1 MPKANAK
8 DVYYFSHDC
17 NARNDE
23 KILAMRSVYGLEGY
37 AMYFM
42 TVEILREQ
50 NEYKLE
56 ITKYIWNTLAM
67 QMHTDAQKVKD
78 FINDCVNEFH
88 LFVIENN
95 FLYSESLI
103 KRMNLFKEISE
114 IRSKAAKKRW
124 ENSND
129 MQNECKSN
137 ANADQ
142 KQSNKTKLNNNKLNQ
157 TKLDYT
163 KKEDINKKDNTPDGV
178 VALSGDGEE
187 IFIHKNSCMQYMVKN
202 GKMYDLQ
209 GRELNS
215 AGFPIIDFGLS
226 KHNT

>member
-42 TVEILREQ
+42 IVEILREQ
-50 NEYKLE
+50 NDYKLK

-67 QMHTDAQKVKD
+67 QMNTDASKVQKFVD
-78 FINDCVNEFH
+78 DCVNEFQ
-88 LFVIENN
+88 LFAIEDN
-95 FLYSESLI
+95 FLYSKSLI
-103 KRMNLFKEISE
+103 KRMGLFKEISE

-124 ENSND
+124 ENANG
-129 MQNECKSN
+129 MQMECKSK

-142 KQSNKTKLNNNKLNQ
+142 KQSNKTKLNK

-163 KKEDINKKDNTPDGV
+163 KKEDINNTPDGDN
-178 VALSGDGEE
+178 ALTGNLPDGYSIHENSGEVYTVIDG
-187 IFIHKNSCMQYMVKN
+187 V
-202 GKMYDLQ
+202 MYNIYGD
-209 GRELNS
+209 ELNS
-215 AGFPIIDFGLS
+215 QGFKKIDFNLS
-226 KHNT
+226 KHNL

>member
-42 TVEILREQ
+42 IIEILREQ

-56 ITKYIWNTLAM
+56 TNKYIWSTLAM
-67 QMHTDAQKVKD
+67 QMHTSSENVHKFVD
-78 FINDCVNEFH
+78 DCVNEFQ
-88 LFVIENN
+88 LFVIEDN
-95 FLYSESLI
+95 FLYSKSLI
-103 KRMNLFKEISE
+103 KRMGLFKEISE

-124 ENSND
+124 ENANG
-129 MQNECKSN
+129 MQMECKSN

-142 KQSNKTKLNNNKLNQ
+142 KQCNKTKLNK

-163 KKEDINKKDNTPDGV
+163 KKEDINKKDNTPDGYFIHENSGEIYTV
-178 VALSGDGEE
+178 VDGVMYNIYGEE
-187 IFIHKNSCMQYMVKN
+187 LNQ
-202 GKMYDLQ
+202 Q
-209 GRELNS
+209 G
-215 AGFPIIDFGLS
+215 FKKIDFNLS
-226 KHNT
+226 KHNL

>member
-1 MPKANAK
+1 MWDFILIKKEFNVMPKANAK

-42 TVEILREQ
+42 IIEILREQ
-50 NEYKLE
+50 NDYKLK

-67 QMHTDAQKVKD
+67 QMHTDASKVQKFVE
-78 FINDCVNEFH
+78 DCINEFQ
-88 LFVIENN
+88 LFVLKDE

-124 ENSND
+124 ENAND

-137 ANADQ
+137 ANAEQ
-142 KQSNKTKLNNNKLNQ
+142 KQSNKTKLNKTKLNK

-163 KKEDINKKDNTPDGV
+163 KKEDINKKDNTPN
-178 VALSGDGEE
+178 GDDVLTDDFVPLE
-187 IFIHKNSCMQYMVKN
+187 QV
-202 GKMYDLQ
+202 
-209 GRELNS
+209 
-215 AGFPIIDFGLS
+215 IDFNVN
-226 KHNT
+226 KYNDIF

>member
-37 AMYFM
+37 AMYFIII
-42 TVEILREQ
+42 EILREQ
-50 NEYKLE
+50 NDYKLK
-56 ITKYIWNTLAM
+56 ITKYIWSTLAM
-67 QMHTDAQKVKD
+67 QMHTDASKVQKFVE
-78 FINDCVNEFH
+78 DCINEFQ
-88 LFVIENN
+88 LFVLKDE

-124 ENSND
+124 ENAND

-142 KQSNKTKLNNNKLNQ
+142 KQSNKTKLNKTKLNK

-163 KKEDINKKDNTPDGV
+163 KKEDINKKDNTPN
-178 VALSGDGEE
+178 GDDVLTDDFVPLE
-187 IFIHKNSCMQYMVKN
+187 QV
-202 GKMYDLQ
+202 
-209 GRELNS
+209 
-215 AGFPIIDFGLS
+215 IDFNVN
-226 KHNT
+226 KYNDIF

>member
-1 MPKANAK
+1 MDKRKGLIIVPKANAK

-37 AMYFM
+37 AMFFM
-42 TVEILREQ
+42 IVEIMREQ

-56 ITKYIWNTLAM
+56 MNKYIWSTLAM
-67 QMHTDAQKVKD
+67 QMHTDASKVQKFVE
-78 FINDCVNEFH
+78 DCINEFQ
-88 LFVIENN
+88 LFVLKDE

-124 ENSND
+124 ENANG

-142 KQSNKTKLNNNKLNQ
+142 KQCNKTKLNK

-163 KKEDINKKDNTPDGV
+163 KKEDIN
-178 VALSGDGEE
+178 
-187 IFIHKNSCMQYMVKN
+187 
-202 GKMYDLQ
+202 
-209 GRELNS
+209 
-215 AGFPIIDFGLS
+215 
-226 KHNT
+226 

>member
-23 KILAMRSVYGLEGY
+23 KILAMRSIYGLEGY

-42 TVEILREQ
+42 LVEILREQ
-50 NEYKLE
+50 DEYKLE
-56 ITKYIWNTLAM
+56 ITKYTWNTLAM
-67 QMHTDAQKVKD
+67 QMHTDAQKVEK
-78 FINDCVNEFH
+78 FVSDCVEEFH

-95 FLYSESLI
+95 TLYSESLI

-124 ENSND
+124 ENAND

-137 ANADQ
+137 ANVDQ
-142 KQSNKTKLNNNKLNQ
+142 KQSNKNKLNNTKLNQN
-157 TKLDYT
+157 
-163 KKEDINKKDNTPDGV
+163 KKEDINKGSS
-178 VALSGDGEE
+178 ALSGDDD
-187 IFIHKNSCMQYMVKN
+187 FK
-202 GKMYDLQ
+202 
-209 GRELNS
+209 
-215 AGFPIIDFGLS
+215 IDFPLS
-226 KHNT
+226 KSGMDF

>member
-42 TVEILREQ
+42 IIEILREQ
-50 NEYKLE
+50 NDYKLK

-67 QMHTDAQKVKD
+67 QMHTEASKVQKFVD
-78 FINDCVNEFH
+78 DCVSEFQ
-88 LFVIENN
+88 LFEVSDN
-95 FLYSESLI
+95 FLYSKSLI
-103 KRMNLFKEISE
+103 KRMGLFKEISE
-114 IRSKAAKKRW
+114 IRSKSAKKRW
-124 ENSND
+124 ENAND

-137 ANADQ
+137 ANANQ
-142 KQSNKTKLNNNKLNQ
+142 MQSNKTKLNK

-178 VALSGDGEE
+178 DALSSDFVPLE
-187 IFIHKNSCMQYMVKN
+187 QV
-202 GKMYDLQ
+202 
-209 GRELNS
+209 
-215 AGFPIIDFGLS
+215 IDFNVN
-226 KHNT
+226 KYNDIF

>member
-42 TVEILREQ
+42 IVEILREQ
-50 NEYKLE
+50 NDYKLK

-67 QMHTDAQKVKD
+67 QMNTDASKVQKFVD
-78 FINDCVNEFH
+78 DCVNEFQ
-88 LFVIENN
+88 LFAIEDN
-95 FLYSESLI
+95 FLYSKSLI
-103 KRMNLFKEISE
+103 KRMGLFKEISE

-124 ENSND
+124 ENANG
-129 MQNECKSN
+129 MQMECKSK

-142 KQSNKTKLNNNKLNQ
+142 KQSNKTKLNK

-163 KKEDINKKDNTPDGV
+163 KKEDINKKDNTPN
-178 VALSGDGEE
+178 GDDVLTDDFVPLE
-187 IFIHKNSCMQYMVKN
+187 KV
-202 GKMYDLQ
+202 
-209 GRELNS
+209 
-215 AGFPIIDFGLS
+215 IDFNVNKYNELF
-226 KHNT
+226 

>member
-42 TVEILREQ
+42 IIEILREQ

-56 ITKYIWNTLAM
+56 INKYTWSTLAM
-67 QMHTDAQKVKD
+67 QMNTDASKVQKFVD
-78 FINDCVNEFH
+78 DCVNEFQ
-88 LFVIENN
+88 LFVIEDN
-95 FLYSESLI
+95 FLYSKSLI
-103 KRMNLFKEISE
+103 KRMGLFKEISE

-124 ENSND
+124 ENANG
-129 MQNECKSN
+129 MQMECKSK

-142 KQSNKTKLNNNKLNQ
+142 KQSNKTKLNK

-163 KKEDINKKDNTPDGV
+163 KKEDINKKDNTPDGENFV
-178 VALSGDGEE
+178 PLEQ
-187 IFIHKNSCMQYMVKN
+187 M
-202 GKMYDLQ
+202 
-209 GRELNS
+209 
-215 AGFPIIDFGLS
+215 IDSNVNKYNF
-226 KHNT
+226 

>member
-42 TVEILREQ
+42 IVEILREQ
-50 NEYKLE
+50 NDYKLK

-67 QMHTDAQKVKD
+67 QMHTEASKVQKFVD
-78 FINDCVNEFH
+78 DCVSEFQ
-88 LFVIENN
+88 LFEVSDN
-95 FLYSESLI
+95 FLYSKSLI
-103 KRMNLFKEISE
+103 KRMGLFKEISE

-124 ENSND
+124 ENAND

-137 ANADQ
+137 ANANQ
-142 KQSNKTKLNNNKLNQ
+142 MQSNKTKLNK

-178 VALSGDGEE
+178 DALSGDFVPLE
-187 IFIHKNSCMQYMVKN
+187 QV
-202 GKMYDLQ
+202 
-209 GRELNS
+209 
-215 AGFPIIDFGLS
+215 IDFNVN
-226 KHNT
+226 KYNDIF

>member
-23 KILAMRSVYGLEGY
+23 KILAMRSIYGLEGY

-42 TVEILREQ
+42 IVEILREQ
-50 NEYKLE
+50 DEYKLE
-56 ITKYIWNTLAM
+56 ITKYTWNTLAM
-67 QMHTDAQKVKD
+67 QMHTEANKVKE
-78 FINDCVNEFH
+78 FVNDCVNEFH

-95 FLYSESLI
+95 VLYSESLI
-103 KRMNLFKEISE
+103 KRMKLFKEISE

-142 KQSNKTKLNNNKLNQ
+142 KQSNKTKLNK

-163 KKEDINKKDNTPDGV
+163 KKEDINNTPDGDNALTGNLPDGYSVHENSGEIYTV
-178 VALSGDGEE
+178 VDGVMYNIYGEE
-187 IFIHKNSCMQYMVKN
+187 LNP
-202 GKMYDLQ
+202 Q
-209 GRELNS
+209 G
-215 AGFPIIDFGLS
+215 FKKIDFNLS
-226 KHNT
+226 KHNL

>member
-37 AMYFM
+37 AMFFM
-42 TVEILREQ
+42 IVEIMREQ
-50 NEYKLE
+50 NQYKLE
-56 ITKYIWNTLAM
+56 MNKYIWSTLAM
-67 QMHTDAQKVKD
+67 QMHTEASKVQKFVE
-78 FINDCVNEFH
+78 DCINEFQ
-88 LFVIENN
+88 LFVLKDE

-124 ENSND
+124 ENANG

-142 KQSNKTKLNNNKLNQ
+142 KQSNKTKLNK

-163 KKEDINKKDNTPDGV
+163 KKEDINKKDNTPDGEDFV
-178 VALSGDGEE
+178 PLEQITDFNVN
-187 IFIHKNSCMQYMVKN
+187 K
-202 GKMYDLQ
+202 YD
-209 GRELNS
+209 
-215 AGFPIIDFGLS
+215 F
-226 KHNT
+226 

>member
-23 KILAMRSVYGLEGY
+23 KILAMRSIYGLEGY

-42 TVEILREQ
+42 LVEILREQ
-50 NEYKLE
+50 DEYKLE
-56 ITKYIWNTLAM
+56 ITKYTWNTLAM

-78 FINDCVNEFH
+78 FVNDCVEEFH

-95 FLYSESLI
+95 TLYSESLI

-124 ENSND
+124 ENAND

-137 ANADQ
+137 ANAYQ
-142 KQSNKTKLNNNKLNQ
+142 KQSNKTKLNNIKLNQ
-157 TKLDYT
+157 N
-163 KKEDINKKDNTPDGV
+163 KKEDINNGFSAPSGDLPDGYS
-178 VALSGDGEE
+178 LHPNSGEVYTVIDG
-187 IFIHKNSCMQYMVKN
+187 V
-202 GKMYDLQ
+202 MYNID
-209 GRELNS
+209 GRKLNS
-215 AGFPIIDFGLS
+215 AGFLDIDFGLS
-226 KHNT
+226 KHNL

>member
-42 TVEILREQ
+42 IIEILREQ

-56 ITKYIWNTLAM
+56 TNKYIWSTLAM
-67 QMHTDAQKVKD
+67 QMHTSSENVHKFVD
-78 FINDCVNEFH
+78 DCVNEFQ
-88 LFVIENN
+88 LFVIEDN
-95 FLYSESLI
+95 FLYSKSLI
-103 KRMNLFKEISE
+103 KRMGLFKEISE

-124 ENSND
+124 ENANG
-129 MQNECKSN
+129 MQMECKSK

-142 KQSNKTKLNNNKLNQ
+142 KQSNKTKLNK

-163 KKEDINKKDNTPDGV
+163 KKEDINNMPDGDSALTGNLPDGYSIHENSGEVYTV
-178 VALSGDGEE
+178 VDG
-187 IFIHKNSCMQYMVKN
+187 V
-202 GKMYDLQ
+202 MYNIY
-209 GRELNS
+209 GEELNS
-215 AGFPIIDFGLS
+215 QGFKKIDFNLS
-226 KHNT
+226 KHNL

>member
-42 TVEILREQ
+42 IIEILREQ
-50 NEYKLE
+50 NDYKLK

-67 QMHTDAQKVKD
+67 QMHTDASKVQKFVE
-78 FINDCVNEFH
+78 DCINEFQ
-88 LFVIENN
+88 LFVLKDE

-124 ENSND
+124 ENAND

-137 ANADQ
+137 ANAEQ
-142 KQSNKTKLNNNKLNQ
+142 KQSNKTKLNKTKLNK

-163 KKEDINKKDNTPDGV
+163 KKEDINKKDNTPN
-178 VALSGDGEE
+178 GDDVLTDDFVPLE
-187 IFIHKNSCMQYMVKN
+187 QV
-202 GKMYDLQ
+202 
-209 GRELNS
+209 
-215 AGFPIIDFGLS
+215 IDFNVN
-226 KHNT
+226 KYNDIF

>member
-23 KILAMRSVYGLEGY
+23 KILAMRSIYGLEGY

-42 TVEILREQ
+42 IVEILREQ
-50 NEYKLE
+50 DEYKLE
-56 ITKYIWNTLAM
+56 ITKYTWNTLAM
-67 QMHTDAQKVKD
+67 QMHTEAEKVKE
-78 FINDCVNEFH
+78 FVNDCVNEFH

-95 FLYSESLI
+95 VLYSESLI
-103 KRMNLFKEISE
+103 KRMKLFKEISE

-142 KQSNKTKLNNNKLNQ
+142 KQSNKIKLNKI
-157 TKLDYT
+157 KLDYT
-163 KKEDINKKDNTPDGV
+163 KKEDINKKNGFALTGISPNGV
-178 VALSGDGEE
+178 EYFEE
-187 IFIHKNSCMQYMVKN
+187 N
-202 GKMYDLQ
+202 GKRYNAEGKEINEQ
-209 GRELNS
+209 GYE
-215 AGFPIIDFGLS
+215 IIDFGLS
-226 KHNT
+226 KSQVPF

>member
-42 TVEILREQ
+42 IIEILREQ

-56 ITKYIWNTLAM
+56 INKYTWSTLAM
-67 QMHTDAQKVKD
+67 QMHTSSENVHKFVD
-78 FINDCVNEFH
+78 DCVNEFQ
-88 LFVIENN
+88 LFVIEDN
-95 FLYSESLI
+95 FLYSKSLI
-103 KRMNLFKEISE
+103 KRMGLFKEISE

-124 ENSND
+124 ESANG

-137 ANADQ
+137 ANAEQ
-142 KQSNKTKLNNNKLNQ
+142 MQSNKTKLNK

-163 KKEDINKKDNTPDGV
+163 KKEDINKKDNLPDGYFIHENSGEVCTV
-178 VALSGDGEE
+178 VDGVMYNIYGEE
-187 IFIHKNSCMQYMVKN
+187 LNQ
-202 GKMYDLQ
+202 Q
-209 GRELNS
+209 G
-215 AGFPIIDFGLS
+215 FKKIDFNLS
-226 KHNT
+226 KHNL

>member
-42 TVEILREQ
+42 IVEILREQ
-50 NEYKLE
+50 NDYKLK

-67 QMHTDAQKVKD
+67 QMHTEASKVQKFVD
-78 FINDCVNEFH
+78 DCVSEFQ
-88 LFVIENN
+88 LFEVSDN
-95 FLYSESLI
+95 FLYSKSLI
-103 KRMNLFKEISE
+103 KRMGLFKEISE

-124 ENSND
+124 ENAND

-137 ANADQ
+137 ANANQ
-142 KQSNKTKLNNNKLNQ
+142 KQSNKTKLNK

-178 VALSGDGEE
+178 DALSGDFVPLE
-187 IFIHKNSCMQYMVKN
+187 QV
-202 GKMYDLQ
+202 
-209 GRELNS
+209 
-215 AGFPIIDFGLS
+215 IDFNVN
-226 KHNT
+226 KYNDIF

>member
-1 MPKANAK
+1 MDKRKGLIIVPKANAK

-37 AMYFM
+37 AMFFM
-42 TVEILREQ
+42 IVEIMREQ

-56 ITKYIWNTLAM
+56 MNKYIWSTLAM
-67 QMHTDAQKVKD
+67 QMHTDASKVQKFVE
-78 FINDCVNEFH
+78 DCINEFQ
-88 LFVIENN
+88 LFVLKDE

-124 ENSND
+124 ENANG

-137 ANADQ
+137 ANAEQ
-142 KQSNKTKLNNNKLNQ
+142 KQCNKTKLNKTKLN
-157 TKLDYT
+157 YT
-163 KKEDINKKDNTPDGV
+163 KKEDINKKDNTPDGENFV
-178 VALSGDGEE
+178 PLEQ
-187 IFIHKNSCMQYMVKN
+187 M
-202 GKMYDLQ
+202 
-209 GRELNS
+209 
-215 AGFPIIDFGLS
+215 IDSNVNKYNF
-226 KHNT
+226 